1 MSSTDVRSDHASEL
15 ASVMRLD
22 GGLEVIGI
30 PVSTVDLT
38 RDFYGNL
45 GWRLDVDRSVGE
57 GFRWCSSR
65 PLDSGCSIQ
74 S

>member
-30 PVSTVDLT
+30 PVSTST
-38 RDFYGNL
+38 SFH
-45 GWRLDVDRSVGE
+45 
-57 GFRWCSSR
+57 SSAMFSTWER
-65 PLDSGCSIQ
+65 R
-74 S
+74 